1 MKFGD
6 RVREA
11 RIERGMTQ
19 KELSD
24 ITGISKRALVN
35 YENNISLPKS
45 NDTYIR
51 LAQALDVDLE
61 VLKDESTEFVLKAT
75 EKYGERGRRQAQKI
89 MQDISALYAGGE
101 LLEEDM
107 DALMRALQDAYWE
120 AKQMNRKYTR
130 KTKHKE

>member
-89 MQDISALYAGGE
+89 MQNISALYAGGE

-120 AKQMNRKYTR
+120 AKQMNRTYTR

>member
-75 EKYGERGRRQAQKI
+75 EKYGERGRQQAQKI
-89 MQDISALYAGGE
+89 MQDVSALYAGGE